1 MNNIW
6 RIALGGI
13 VSKPGRT
20 SILALAVAL
29 GIALMISIRTA
40 YMTVRDAQAPIHAGT
55 EAGADWILEPSGGEP
70 VPLTEETA
78 SAVQALPGV
87 RSAILRESAFVK
99 VNLDGTWQPGILFG
113 TDPEREQQAGLLQLK
128 AGMLPGNDVPGV
140 AIRHQLA
147 RRLGLELGDKIT
159 VTRQGTSITLP
170 VVGFLGPEG
179 IGSAS
184 GSIGVTT
191 TRSVMEKAGLSPSS
205 GKILVKLENGINREQ
220 WLNEH
225 RGFLRTAGLEP
236 RVPVTYSHQ
245 SPVFTVLLIAS
256 FLGPAFSTILIQGSF
271 AIVMRQR
278 EQEWQLWRIVGAT
291 RRQLR
296 NLMLL
301 EGVFIGVIGGLAGFA
316 IGLVMARMIV
326 RYLASLELL
335 KYSPMEPVPLAIHP
349 VTILFSLLFGVLV
362 AVAASVRPILN
373 EIRKPFGRTGVWP
386 SSAPP
391 SGGRFGLWLGGSAC
405 LAALSFL
412 SGNRSICWPDL
423 PVCYPCCLRFP
434 ASSMRFHARFR
445 NLAVLAER
453 SFHSA
458 SSGSGSMG
466 LPRREAPGCCCSPL
480 PSSSVSRPST
490 AHPGRTP
497 GRRSPR
503 KKPMCIFPAIWTR
516 ASCTGW
522 RKSTGWK
529 GSRPFS
535 TWSL

>member
-20 SILALAVAL
+20 SILALAVAP

-412 SGNRSICWPDL
+412 VGQPFNLLAGFAGVLCLLPALSGI
-423 PVCYPCCLRFP
+423 V
-434 ASSMRFHARFR
+434 HALSRKIPQLGGSCGTVVSLGIQR
-445 NLAVLAER
+445 IREHGAATEGSARVLLLAVALIVGFQAV
-453 SFHSA
+453 HSA
-458 SSGSGSMG
+458 SWG
-466 LPRREAPGCCCSPL
+466 
-480 PSSSVSRPST
+480 
-490 AHPGRTP
+490 TP